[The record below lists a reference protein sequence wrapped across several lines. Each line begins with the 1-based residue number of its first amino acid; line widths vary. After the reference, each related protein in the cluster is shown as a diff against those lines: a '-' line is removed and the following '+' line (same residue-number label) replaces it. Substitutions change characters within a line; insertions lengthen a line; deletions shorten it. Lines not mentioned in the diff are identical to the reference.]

1 MTCALDSNCRGTRC
15 GHQDCRSTRCVKPR
29 RGGIFA
35 VLAERPNWVEPA
47 QKEKEHG

>member
-1 MTCALDSNCRGTRC
+1 MHARRPTDCRGSRR
-15 GHQDCRSTRCVKPR
+15 DKPR

-35 VLAERPNWVEPA
+35 VLAERPNGVDTA

>member
-1 MTCALDSNCRGTRC
+1 MTCVLHSDCHGTRR
-15 GHQDCRSTRCVKPR
+15 DKPR

-35 VLAERPNWVEPA
+35 VLAERPNRVEQA

>member
-1 MTCALDSNCRGTRC
+1 MRVAPI
-15 GHQDCRSTRCVKPR
+15 DCRSLPGCVKPR

-35 VLAERPNWVEPA
+35 VLAERPKRAHKA

>member
-1 MTCALDSNCRGTRC
+1 MTCVLHSDCHGTRC
-15 GHQDCRSTRCVKPR
+15 DKPR

-35 VLAERPNWVEPA
+35 VLAERPNRVHKA

>member
-1 MTCALDSNCRGTRC
+1 MNRVLHSNCHGTRR
-15 GHQDCRSTRCVKPR
+15 GHQDCRSVRCDKPR

-35 VLAERPNWVEPA
+35 VLAERPNRVDEA

>member
-1 MTCALDSNCRGTRC
+1 MRVAPIRIASAPAAAR
-15 GHQDCRSTRCVKPR
+15 PR

-35 VLAERPNWVEPA
+35 VLAERPHRVDEA